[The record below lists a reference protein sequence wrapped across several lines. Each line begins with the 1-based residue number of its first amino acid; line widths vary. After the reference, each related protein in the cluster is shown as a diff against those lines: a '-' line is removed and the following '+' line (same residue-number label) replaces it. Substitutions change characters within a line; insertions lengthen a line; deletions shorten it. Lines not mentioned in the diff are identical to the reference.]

1 MSDKKIEFL
10 PVVLNHL
17 WDSEPVIRS
26 RYGMLTGGALLRALI
41 DLQEALKEI
50 GELKLQIEGME
61 EQRML
66 LEEAYADLEMIHHE
80 SKTSSPLDLKV
91 IPDIAEER

>member
-1 MSDKKIEFL
+1 VTNNKIEFL

-61 EQRML
+61 ESMML
-66 LEEAYADLEMIHHE
+66 LEEAYADLQMIHHE
-80 SKTSSPLDLKV
+80 SGSARLLGLKV
-91 IPDIAEER
+91 IPELLE

>member
-1 MSDKKIEFL
+1 MTDNKIEFL

-50 GELKLQIEGME
+50 GELQLQIERME
-61 EQRML
+61 EGML
-66 LEEAYADLEMIHHE
+66 VLEEACADLEMLLHE
-80 SKTSSPLDLKV
+80 SKTPSPLDLKV
-91 IPDIAEER
+91 IPDSPE

>member
-1 MSDKKIEFL
+1 MTDNKIEFL

-26 RYGMLTGGALLRALI
+26 RYGILTGGALLRALI

-61 EQRML
+61 ESMML

-80 SKTSSPLDLKV
+80 SKTPGPLDLKV
-91 IPDIAEER
+91 IPELLE